1 METVKKASRIDLGKH
16 LAIPAALIGSLSILL
31 FPMPTGLLDVC
42 LAFNITAALIIMFVT
57 LYIEKPLSFS
67 AFPAILLVTT
77 MFRLSMNVA
86 ATRLILLHGD
96 QGLSAAG
103 EVIRAFG
110 EFVVGG
116 NYIVGFVIFVLV
128 SIVNLKVIT
137 KGSGRIAE
145 VAARFTLDAMPGKQM
160 AIDSDLNT
168 GLINETEAR
177 RRRKELSQEA
187 EFYGAM
193 DGAAKFVSGD
203 AQAGIIIM
211 AINLIG
217 GFFIGI
223 IQKNMDW
230 VHAAQTYSILTI
242 GDGLVSQIPSIIIST
257 ASGLIVARAA
267 SGADLNTEVLGQLT
281 GASKPLMI
289 TSMVCLGFAVIPGLP
304 SLPFLALSAGTLFL
318 GRLRHKAANDPL
330 LKRKQEEESK
340 SADAAKG
347 PKPGSTEEVMGL
359 LGVDTLELEVG
370 YELVSLVEGGDL
382 VERIRSLRRQ
392 IALDFGF
399 VMPAIHIRDN
409 VRIKSNEYRLLLKGG
424 VIGRGELKG
433 HHLLAMDPGTVAS
446 PIEGIPTKEPAFG
459 LDALWIHEADKER
472 AQFAGYTVVDLS
484 TVITTH
490 LTELIRGNMAELIS
504 RQDIQGLIDNIQ
516 KDSPK
521 LIEELVPGLLTV
533 GQVQQVI
540 QCLLREQVSIRD
552 LKTVLETLADWAP
565 TTKQP
570 EKLAEYVRRKLS
582 RNITA
587 KFLTTDGVLPLAS
600 INPVLERSLIDSVQ
614 QGDEGSFL
622 ALEPGQAQQLI
633 NRLNRVAEK
642 FAEMG
647 HSPVVLAPGHLRA
660 SLAKFVARFAPGVA
674 VISHHEIAPNTKVQ
688 SLGVVSIEGGA

>member
-1 METVKKASRIDLGKH
+1 MELVKKQSKLGVWKH
-16 LAIPAALIGSLSILL
+16 LTIPTALIGSLSILL
-31 FPMPTGLLDVC
+31 FPLPTGLLDVC
-42 LAFNITAALIIMFVT
+42 LAFNITTALVIMFVT

-86 ATRLILLHGD
+86 ATRLILLHGEN
-96 QGLSAAG
+96 GMSAAG

-116 NYIVGFVIFVLV
+116 NYAVGFVVFILV

-168 GLINETEAR
+168 GLINEADAK

-203 AQAGIIIM
+203 AQAGVIIM
-211 AINLIG
+211 GINIIG

-223 IQKNMDW
+223 MQKNMDW
-230 VHAAQTYSILTI
+230 MHAAQTYSILTI
-242 GDGLVSQIPSIIIST
+242 GDGLVSQIPAIIIST

-267 SGADLNTEVLGQLT
+267 SGEDLNTEVLGQLT
-281 GASKPLMI
+281 GSTKPLFI
-289 TSMVCLGFAVIPGLP
+289 TSLVCLGFAIIPGLP
-304 SLPFLALSAGTLFL
+304 AIPFLALAAGTAAL
-318 GRLRHKAANDPL
+318 GQIRSRAISDPVLLRKKEEEAKAA
-330 LKRKQEEESK
+330 EV
-340 SADAAKG
+340 AKG

-392 IALDFGF
+392 IALDYGF

-424 VIGRGELKG
+424 VIGRGELKM
-433 HHLLAMDPGTVAS
+433 HYLLAMDPGNVTS
-446 PIEGIPTKEPAFG
+446 PIEGTATKEPAFG
-459 LDALWIHEADKER
+459 LDALWIHEGDKER

-490 LTELIRGNMAELIS
+490 LTELIRSNMAELIT
-504 RQDIQGLIDNIQ
+504 RQDVQILIDNIQ

-521 LIEELVPGLLTV
+521 LIEELIPGLLTI
-533 GQVQQVI
+533 GQVQQCI
-540 QCLLREQVSIRD
+540 QHLLREQISIRD

-565 TTKQP
+565 HTKQT
-570 EKLAEYVRRKLS
+570 EKLAEYVRRKLA

-587 KFLTTDGVLPLAS
+587 KFLTADGVLPLAS
-600 INPVLERSLIDSVQ
+600 LNPNLERALIDSVQ
-614 QGDEGSFL
+614 QGDDGSFL
-622 ALEPGQAQQLI
+622 SLEPGHAQQLI
-633 NRLNRVAEK
+633 NRLNKTSEK
-642 FAEMG
+642 FAELG
-647 HSPVVLAPGHLRA
+647 HTPLVLAPGHLRA
-660 SLAKFVARFAPGVA
+660 SLAKFASRFAPGVS